1 MTVQDEGKRP
11 VVVLGA
17 TGTTGSQVAGLLET
31 TGEQVRRASRR
42 SQWRFDWEDASTW
55 PSLFDGARAVY
66 VVLPDEPMDLEP
78 FAKTLTRTGVERA
91 VVLTARNPGVSGDGI
106 ASRAEEV
113 FGEAALEST
122 FLRPSWFAQGF
133 TNGLFAAQLDATG
146 ELRLPVGEGREPF
159 IDALDIARVAATIL
173 RADSAGPSHVELS
186 GPRSLS
192 FAEAVEIVGKRT
204 VRDLSFV
211 DIGLDEW
218 RESVAPYLNPRM
230 VAALANLF
238 DAIRDGR
245 DDHLSAGV
253 HDVLG
258 EPPQPFEAVVD
269 RERGTAR

>member
-1 MTVQDEGKRP
+1 M
-11 VVVLGA
+11 VLGA
-17 TGTTGSQVAGLLET
+17 TGTTGSQVADLLEAA
-31 TGEQVRRASRR
+31 GEQVRRASRR
-42 SQWRFDWEDASTW
+42 SRWRFDWADESTW
-55 PSLFDGARAVY
+55 SSLFDGARAVY
-66 VVLPDEPMDLEP
+66 VVLPEEPMDLEP
-78 FAKTLTRTGVERA
+78 FARTLTRSGVERA

-106 ASRAEEV
+106 ASGAEEV
-113 FGEAALEST
+113 FGAAEPAST

-173 RADSAGPSHVELS
+173 RADSPGPSHVELS

-192 FAEAVEIVGKRT
+192 FTEAVDIVGTRT
-204 VRDLSFV
+204 GRELSFV

-238 DAIRDGR
+238 DAIREGR
-245 DDHLSAGV
+245 DDHLSDGV
-253 HDVLG
+253 RDVLG
-258 EPPQPFEAVVD
+258 ASPQPLEAVVD